1 VARYSGLGPAGTAPF
16 SPVFLS
22 QPDPSPRAPCSVSL
36 VTDPQP
42 VPVACV
48 SLLHSARPP
57 PHLFPVFE
65 PFSILFLIIKQAQAS
80 STLRHCHC
88 AASSG
93 DKAPRPFP
101 ASEKPSNGCVHT
113 SSRSPS
119 SPPHPGPLEAIG
131 NQVFPTAVGS
141 AALPPPHGS
150 PSSSK
155 LPAATPSDSPRSPCE
170 SRRLTQAGQPELPS
184 RCRSTMEAGA
194 ISSSELLCRPRC
206 TLVLHECGRAAA
218 ELT

>member
-1 VARYSGLGPAGTAPF
+1 VARYSGLGPAWHRPLLPCF
-16 SPVFLS
+16 SLPTGPL
-22 QPDPSPRAPCSVSL
+22 PTCSL
-36 VTDPQP
+36 FCLIGRRPQP
-42 VPVACV
+42 APVACV
-48 SLLHSARPP
+48 SLPHSARPP

-101 ASEKPSNGCVHT
+101 ASEKPSKGCVHT

-218 ELT
+218 EVT